1 MEWMI
6 QREEEFQ
13 VFVLLPGKV
22 IVNETGEEGGFNN
35 HKLQYGIAVLESKE
49 EEGIFNFT
57 N

>member
-1 MEWMI
+1 MI